1 MVSKDLI
8 DVRED
13 LLIYGC
19 GGHSKSITEV
29 ARALGIV
36 KIRYIEDK
44 FTVPKKEFL
53 GKPVLRNMPIGYVG
67 NFFIA
72 IGDNSAREKIY
83 NNFQQ
88 QNPEA
93 QLISL
98 VHPASFVASTA
109 QIDKGVVV
117 QAFSYVG
124 ADCRVGK
131 GAIVYTSVL
140 GHENVLGEFCS
151 ISAGVSMGGGT
162 SVGRR
167 TAILIG
173 ASITNNISIGDD
185 CVIGG
190 SSFVRTDVPNNSVF
204 YGVPAKFVRKRESDE
219 SYMG

>member
-1 MVSKDLI
+1 MS
-8 DVRED
+8 ED
-13 LLIYGC
+13 FVNTQQELLIYGC
-19 GGHSKSITEV
+19 GGHSKSTTEV
-29 ARALGIV
+29 VRSLGFTKV
-36 KIRYIEDK
+36 KYIEDR

-53 GKPVLRNMPIGYVG
+53 GNPVMHEMPIGYG
-67 NFFIA
+67 GQFFIA
-72 IGDNSAREKIY
+72 IGDNSAREKVY
-83 NNFQQ
+83 KNFQN

-93 QLISL
+93 KSISL
-98 VHPASFVASTA
+98 VHPSSFVASTA

-117 QAFSYVG
+117 PAFGYVG
-124 ADCRVGK
+124 ADSRIGK
-131 GAIVYTSVL
+131 GAIVYTSVV

-151 ISAGVSMGGGT
+151 ISAGVSIGGGT

-173 ASITNNISIGDD
+173 ASIMNNISIGDD